1 MLTQFIQNFLITH
14 AKIDPSKFDQPDLMV
29 ADLALDS
36 LTLVETIFEIEDRF
50 GFQIADPVKFQ
61 SMSFRDMVAAIEAQ
75 VREHNNGELPPIE
88 ASRPSAKL
96 Q

>member
-1 MLTQFIQNFLITH
+1 MLTQFIQNFLITS
-14 AKIDPSKFDQPDLMV
+14 AKVDPAKFDQPDLMV

-61 SMSFRDMVAAIEAQ
+61 SMSFRDMVAAIEVE

-88 ASRPSAKL
+88 ARSSSAKP